1 MVNAWRKGGY
11 EVVGSEFN
19 RSCYDEVVFCCLVF
33 FDVTGTNHEAY
44 KQSNAIRP

>member
-1 MVNAWRKGGY
+1 MNAWGKGGY

-19 RSCYDEVVFCCLVF
+19 SDEVVFCCLVF
-33 FDVTGTNHEAY
+33 FDVTGTNYEAY